1 MKKEGLKELGEKL
14 KSLRESKGLSQAKLS
29 EIMQTSADAY
39 GMYEKGK
46 REPTLSKLKKV
57 AEFFNT
63 SIDKL
68 ALNNSTIQKIFWAD
82 IGYTVKTLDSGIIE
96 LILPSAGMVVDESSV
111 VTVKGV
117 ERKII
122 FPSVDSFINFST
134 DIQRKFK
141 SDYISRINEE
151 LLLRYHKIEEG
162 ETKDLRIEEKP
173 FIKSFVPMKS

>member
-1 MKKEGLKELGEKL
+1 MLENFAENLAKFRKLAGYSRKEVAEKL
-14 KSLRESKGLSQAKLS
+14 GVT
-29 EIMQTSADAY
+29 EIYFGDF
-39 GMYEKGK
+39 ERGK
-46 REPTLSKLKKV
+46 RLPDARKIYTLADLFGITPNDLLNFPTKD
-57 AEFFNT
+57 F
-63 SIDKL
+63 
-68 ALNNSTIQKIFWAD
+68 TIQKIFWAD
-82 IGYTVKTLDSGIIE
+82 IGYTVKTLDSGFIE
-96 LILPSAGMVVDESSV
+96 LILPSAGTVVDESSV

-134 DIQRKFK
+134 DIQRQFK

-162 ETKDLRIEEKP
+162 ESKDLRIEEKP